1 MIEPLIELNQG
12 EGTQTGPVTTPLG
25 GDLSGTVAA
34 ATVATVGAKT
44 AAAIATSVTDTV
56 AATAANTVSTIVKRG
71 ASGEVAV
78 GAVTAGAINGMTF
91 RKIASGQWSVPEL
104 TATVFGPFTRTAGE
118 VVQVFAFVA
127 NDTED
132 AAWSWSDGSVGDV
145 CNIRVQRRVGAT
157 EFDVVVTKPSAGAR
171 SLDYVIVGITP

>member
-56 AATAANTVSTIVKRG
+56 AATAANTVSTIVKRD
-71 ASGEVAV
+71 ASGDIAV
-78 GAVTAGAINGMTF
+78 GKITATAVNGYVE
-91 RKIASGQWSVPEL
+91 RVIASGAGTSVPTA
-104 TATVFGPFTRTAGE
+104 TATVLGTLTRQAGE
-118 VVQVFAFVA
+118 TVRFEGFITD
-127 NDTED
+127 N
-132 AAWSWSDGSVGDV
+132 AAATWHLEATMYPTMVKTGG
-145 CNIRVQRRVGAT
+145 GAD
-157 EFDVVVTKPSAGAR
+157 EFQAKFTNVSGTNR
-171 SLDYVIVGITP
+171 SLDWKIVGRKAVP